1 MPSKNA
7 GENDTFAPLK
17 NPTFRG
23 LWVANIVS
31 NFGGM
36 VQGVGAAW
44 LMTTLVDSK
53 AMVALVQ
60 ASTTLPIMVFA
71 LIAGALADNFDR
83 RKILLAAQS
92 FMLVVSVV
100 LVVCTWLNVINAWS
114 LLGFTFLIG
123 CGAAFNIPSWQ
134 ASVGDIVGKK
144 TLPSAVVLNGMGFN
158 VTRSVAPAIGGF
170 IVASAGAVFAFI
182 VNAVSYIGLILVVWR
197 WEGAPRPNSVP
208 RESLPAAIYAG
219 LRYVALS
226 PHLTRV
232 LFRGFVFG
240 VTTIIT
246 LALLPLISR
255 ELLGGGAVLY
265 GALLCGFGAGAV
277 GGGLVAAR
285 LRKTLSNEA
294 MVRLAF
300 LGLALCAS
308 ISAVS
313 HYVVVTSL
321 AVALGGAA
329 WVLALSM
336 FNTSVQI
343 STPRW
348 VVGRALSLYQMAV
361 FGGMALGAWLWGT
374 VAEWQSISQALLMA
388 AATMLVGAAL
398 GLRWRLPDPRD
409 LNLDPL
415 NRWQEPTVKLDIQ
428 ARSGPVSIAV
438 LWLINDQDL
447 AEFKR
452 LMVARRRRRRRDGAQ
467 QWSLLRDLAQPER
480 WVERFEFPTW
490 GDYVRFHTR
499 TTQEEA
505 RLIDR
510 LRVLHAE
517 DTAPQ
522 VIRLLTR
529 DPSER
534 SAPEDG
540 QILDV

>member
-1 MPSKNA
+1 MS
-7 GENDTFAPLK
+7 DSTTFAPLR

-23 LWVANIVS
+23 LWIANIAS

-71 LIAGALADNFDR
+71 LVAGALADNVDR
-83 RKILLAAQS
+83 RTVLLAAQS
-92 FMLVVSVV
+92 FMLLVSVV
-100 LVVCTWLNVINAWS
+100 LVVCTWLDTINAWS
-114 LLGFTFLIG
+114 LLGLTFLIG

-134 ASVGDIVGKK
+134 ASVGDIVGKE

-158 VTRSVAPAIGGF
+158 VTRSVAPAIGGI
-170 IVASAGAVFAFI
+170 IVASAGAAVAFV
-182 VNAVSYIGLILVVWR
+182 VNAVSYLGLIFVVWR
-197 WEGAPRPNSVP
+197 WQGAPRADGFQ
-208 RESLPAAIYAG
+208 RESLPSAIYAG

-240 VTTIIT
+240 LTTIIT

-255 ELLGGGAVLY
+255 ELLGGGPVLY

-277 GGGLVAAR
+277 GGGFIAAK
-285 LRKTLSNEA
+285 LRKELSNEA
-294 MVRLAF
+294 MVRVAF
-300 LGLALCAS
+300 IGLALCAS
-308 ISAVS
+308 ICALSS
-313 HYVVVTSL
+313 YVALTGL
-321 AVALGGAA
+321 AVALGGGA

-361 FGGMALGAWLWGT
+361 FGGMALGAWLWGSI
-374 VAEWQSISQALLMA
+374 AERQSISHALLIA
-388 AATMLVGAAL
+388 AATMLVGALL
-398 GLRWRLPDPRD
+398 GIRWRLPDPRD

-415 NRWQEPTVKLDIQ
+415 NRWRKPTVKLDIQ
-428 ARSGPVSIAV
+428 ARSGPVSISV
-438 LWLINDQDL
+438 LWSIKETDIV
-447 AEFKR
+447 EFKR

-467 QWSLLRDLAQPER
+467 RWSLLRDLEQSER
-480 WVERFEFPTW
+480 WVERYEFPTW

-499 TTQEEA
+499 TTQAEA
-505 RLIDR
+505 ALIDR
-510 LRVLHAE
+510 LRELH
-517 DTAPQ
+517 TGIGAPQ
-522 VIRLLTR
+522 VVRFLTR
-529 DPSER
+529 DPSAQL
-534 SAPEDG
+534 APDDNELVD
-540 QILDV
+540 L